1 MPVWNARWWH
11 LKKVIIQ
18 SEYLEWRFIRHC
30 RHIYTTWPVVRATRN
45 MPNLQS
51 QIALENVPK
60 HIAIIMDGNGRW
72 AKQKGMPRVLG
83 HRSGV
88 KSVRE
93 VTEAA
98 AQIGVQYL
106 TLYAFSTEN
115 WNRPPA
121 EVTALMT
128 LLVETIKGEIRDL
141 NKNGVRLAAIGDLTS
156 LPPATYKTLLQGIEE
171 TKNNTRITLVL
182 ALNYSSK
189 WEITR
194 ATRLIAEQVQAGILK
209 PEDISEST
217 IETMLATR
225 GIPDP
230 DLLVRTSGE
239 ARLSNFLLWQ
249 LAYAELYFTPVFW
262 PDFGKNELYEAILS
276 YQKRERRY
284 GQTSEQVDQKSS

>member
-1 MPVWNARWWH
+1 MPD
-11 LKKVIIQ
+11 LK
-18 SEYLEWRFIRHC
+18 
-30 RHIYTTWPVVRATRN
+30 
-45 MPNLQS
+45 S
-51 QIALENVPK
+51 QILPEKVPS

-98 AQIGVQYL
+98 SEIGVKYL

-141 NKNGVRLAAIGDLTS
+141 NKNGVRLLAIGDIDA
-156 LPPATYKTLLQGIEE
+156 LPAASRKTLYDNMED

-182 ALNYSSK
+182 ALNYSAK
-189 WEITR
+189 WEILR
-194 ATRLIAEQVQAGILK
+194 AARLLAEQAKNGDLN
-209 PEDISEST
+209 PADINESVFESALST
-217 IETMLATR
+217 H

-230 DLLVRTSGE
+230 ELLIRTSGE
-239 ARLSNFLLWQ
+239 TRISNFLLWQ
-249 LAYAELYFTPVFW
+249 IAYAELYFTPVFW
-262 PDFGKNELYEAILS
+262 PDFGKKELFEAVLS
-276 YQKRERRY
+276 YQRRERRF
-284 GQTSEQVDQKSS
+284 GMTSEQMTS

>member
-1 MPVWNARWWH
+1 LSAFENESRNRLPGYCYSAYTMTD
-11 LKKVIIQ
+11 LK
-18 SEYLEWRFIRHC
+18 
-30 RHIYTTWPVVRATRN
+30 
-45 MPNLQS
+45 S
-51 QIALENVPK
+51 QINPDNIPQ

-98 AQIGVQYL
+98 AQIGVKYL

-115 WNRPPA
+115 WNRPPS

-141 NKNGVRLAAIGDLTS
+141 NKNGVRLLAIGDIEA
-156 LPPATYKTLLQGIEE
+156 LPPATLKTLRKGIEK
-171 TKNNTRITLVL
+171 TKDNRRVTLIL
-182 ALNYSSK
+182 ALNYSAK
-189 WEITR
+189 WEILR
-194 ATRLIAEQVQAGILK
+194 ATRHLAEQVKAGDLHPDEIN
-209 PEDISEST
+209 ETIFESQLST
-217 IETMLATR
+217 F

-230 DLLVRTSGE
+230 ELLIRTSGE

-249 LAYAELYFTPVFW
+249 VAYTELYFTPVFW
-262 PDFGKNELYEAILS
+262 PDFGKDELFKAILS
-276 YQKRERRY
+276 YQNRERRF
-284 GQTSEQVDQKSS
+284 GMISEQLV